1 MMKGYYLAIDIGASS
16 GRHIL
21 GHLDNGKLI
30 LEEIYRFKNEMK
42 DKEGS
47 KIWDV
52 NYLFR
57 QIKTGLKLCNVLG
70 KRPEYISIDTW
81 AVDYCLLDEKD
92 ELIGDV
98 YAYRNDRTKGMDLE
112 VEKII
117 DSKNL
122 YRRIG
127 IQKQPFNTIYQ
138 LMATKLLEEESL
150 KKAKTFLML
159 PDYFIFKLTGIKTN
173 EYTNASSTGLV
184 DPDTK
189 NWDYD
194 LIRRLGLK
202 EEIFLKVRKPG
213 VILSD
218 FTEEM
223 TKEIGYRAKVCL
235 CASHDTA
242 SAILALPSLKSDVLY
257 ISSGT
262 WSLFGCENLSPCLTE
277 EARKCNF
284 TNEGGFNYR
293 FRFLKN
299 IMGLWMIQ
307 ELKKEF
313 GDEYTFSQICQ
324 LARENIKFP
333 SVVDVNSNEFLAPK
347 SMSEAIKNY
356 CKKTNQQLPE
366 SLGQLAAV
374 VYKSLAKSYARA
386 KVEIEELLGKEY
398 KELFIIGGGS
408 NADLLNELTAKETGL
423 VTFAGPVEATA
434 IGNILASMIATGE
447 VFSLLEARELVR
459 KSFEIKRYDMKDDSM
474 KNINLINVP
483 VMKIRTVS

>member
-1 MMKGYYLAIDIGASS
+1 MKGLYLAIDIGASS

-21 GHLDNGKLI
+21 GHIDNGKLI
-30 LEEIYRFKNEMK
+30 LEEIYRFKNAMTNK
-42 DKEGS
+42 NGHKV
-47 KIWDV
+47 WDID
-52 NYLFR
+52 YLFE
-57 QIKTGLKLCNVLG
+57 QIKIGLKMCNVLG
-70 KRPEYISIDTW
+70 KIPEYISIDTW

-98 YAYRNDRTKGMDLE
+98 YAYRDNRTKDIDLE

-117 DSKNL
+117 DSESL
-122 YRRIG
+122 YRRTG

-138 LMATKLLEEESL
+138 LMALKLQKEESL

-159 PDYFIFKLTGIKTN
+159 PDYFQFKLTGVKAN

-189 NWDYD
+189 NWDYG
-194 LIRRLGLK
+194 LIKALGLP
-202 EEIFLKVRKPG
+202 EEIFLHLRKPG

-262 WSLFGCENLSPCLTE
+262 WSLFGCENISPCLTE

-307 ELKKEF
+307 ELKREF

-386 KVEIEELLGKEY
+386 KLEIEKLLGKEY
-398 KELFIIGGGS
+398 QELYIIGGGS

-423 VTFAGPVEATA
+423 ATFAGPVEATA

-447 VFSLLEARELVR
+447 VLSLLEARELVR
-459 KSFEIKRYDMKDDSM
+459 KSFEIKRYDMKEDCM

-483 VMKIRTVS
+483 VMKYRTVS